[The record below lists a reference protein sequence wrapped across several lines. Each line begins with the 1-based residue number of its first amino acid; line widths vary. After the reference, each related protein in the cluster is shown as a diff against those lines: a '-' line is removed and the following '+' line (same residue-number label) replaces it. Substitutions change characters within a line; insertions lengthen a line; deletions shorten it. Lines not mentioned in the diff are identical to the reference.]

1 VVALVAGA
9 VVLGAAVGAGQNAG
23 AAQQAGSAHAANTN
37 LIRNGDFRS
46 LEGWL
51 TIGQGVNLY
60 HSEDPGRADFK
71 AEDGTLRIAI
81 RNEGISI
88 WSVMVY
94 QKVELEKGATYEAG
108 FRARS
113 DAERSIVWNVTQD
126 VTWKNFSGDKVFKLT
141 KTMATYSYEF
151 TMDEG
156 GPALFQFCLGKAGT
170 GTIYLGDV
178 ALRKRR

>member
-1 VVALVAGA
+1 MKTALVVALVAGA
-9 VVLGAAVGAGQNAG
+9 VVLGAGAGAGQNAG

-94 QKVELEKGATYEAG
+94 QKVEVELEKGATYEVG

-113 DAERSIVWNVTQD
+113 DAERQIVSNVTQD
-126 VTWKNFSGDKVFKLT
+126 VT
-141 KTMATYSYEF
+141 
-151 TMDEG
+151 
-156 GPALFQFCLGKAGT
+156 
-170 GTIYLGDV
+170 
-178 ALRKRR
+178 